1 MIAPPKYDLYNLS
14 YHGISKKTRIDD
26 ISSNLPGSIISA
38 IGMLAGSLWN
48 KKTLRQDKGDPQGV

>member
-1 MIAPPKYDLYNLS
+1 MFIGDVIRKYRRQI
-14 YHGISKKTRIDD
+14 GITQEEMARRKIVA
-26 ISSNLPGSIISA
+26 GSIISA

>member
-1 MIAPPKYDLYNLS
+1 MFIGDVIRKYRRQI
-14 YHGISKKTRIDD
+14 GITQEEMARRNIVD
-26 ISSNLPGSIISA
+26 GSIISA

>member
-1 MIAPPKYDLYNLS
+1 MFIGDVIRKYRRQI
-14 YHGISKKTRIDD
+14 GITQEEMARRNIVA
-26 ISSNLPGSIISA
+26 GSIISA